1 MGKGIKIVAGVV
13 TALGNMLTQVKE
25 GVKGSKNERGK
36 MSKIPD

>member
-25 GVKGSKNERGK
+25 GVKGNKDEREVK
-36 MSKIPD
+36 